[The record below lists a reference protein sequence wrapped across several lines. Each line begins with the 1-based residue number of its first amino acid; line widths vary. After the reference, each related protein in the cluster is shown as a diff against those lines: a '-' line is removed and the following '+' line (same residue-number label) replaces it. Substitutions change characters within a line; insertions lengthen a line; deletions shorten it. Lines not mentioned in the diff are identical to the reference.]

1 MWSYCNWIYN
11 NYVGNKGSGNI
22 LYIETQKPFCGKIKY
37 FKYIYSVVIYLNNLV
52 IYLREMC

>member
-37 FKYIYSVVIYLNNLV
+37 FKYIYSVVIYLNILV
-52 IYLREMC
+52 IYPR